1 MVLTLYSQLEMENY
15 FWDHLESA
23 NFVSDTENI
32 IHQRVVHTA
41 ENFYNNHDRILD
53 PCYTRR
59 VEDLFL
65 VPDHELLDAM
75 RILYQLVSAFQRNA
89 SNQ

>member
-41 ENFYNNHDRILD
+41 ENFYNNHDRIFY
-53 PCYTRR
+53 PC
-59 VEDLFL
+59 
-65 VPDHELLDAM
+65 
-75 RILYQLVSAFQRNA
+75 
-89 SNQ
+89 